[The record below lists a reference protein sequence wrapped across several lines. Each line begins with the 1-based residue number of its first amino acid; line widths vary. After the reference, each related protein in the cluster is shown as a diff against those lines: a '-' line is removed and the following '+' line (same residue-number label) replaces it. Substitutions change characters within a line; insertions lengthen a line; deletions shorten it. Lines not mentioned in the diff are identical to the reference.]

1 MRRSLLL
8 ALILFILLFTPAA
21 LAGTGLITRSGAGL
35 SAIGNGLYLAAAAAA
50 VALPLWRAY
59 REHRNRP
66 LPAVCTGQGLTVCLI
81 GLSGLLLLGA
91 FAPRFP
97 ETARSPYL
105 IGITVIILFALIP
118 LGLLVYLRHRF
129 PHGPG
134 SA

>member
-8 ALILFILLFTPAA
+8 ALILFILLFAPAA
-21 LAGTGLITRSGAGL
+21 LAGAGLITRSGTGL
-35 SAIGNGLYLAAAAAA
+35 SAIGNGLYLVAAAVT
-50 VALPLWRAY
+50 VALPLWRAS
-59 REHRNRP
+59 RERRNRP
-66 LPAVCTGQGLTVCLI
+66 LPAACTGQGLTVCLI

-97 ETARSPYL
+97 DTARAPYL
-105 IGITVIILFALIP
+105 IGIAVIILFTLIP
-118 LGLLVYLRHRF
+118 LGLLGYLRRRF